1 MFAGVI
7 PTPGKAGNKTV
18 RSNLTVWG
26 TVPQSQFRQTL
37 GAFNQDYNIL
47 YSLNYKEVPENK
59 LRSELIEAVVAGK
72 TPDLVFFPHEWL
84 LSISDTLVPIPAAAF
99 GVPIRLVID
108 GKVGAQTVGAL
119 QGIAQAVMGRYATVG
134 LALRD
139 YNTAEAVAKNADT
152 IRDKVKQVADAAGVP
167 PVASAIAATAPPL
180 PSASTIPMPTTISP
194 PGSFDM
200 ATMPA
205 AGLPLAPVSKWRARA
220 PYIIGGVLV
229 AAGLGVAAYILTRP
243 PHAVQGADDN
253 DEE

>member
-1 MFAGVI
+1 MPINGLGISGGGFSGGGFGRAPGEPVQFLGDSGPALSVTSAPVSTQAAGVAQY
-7 PTPGKAGNKTV
+7 GAV
-18 RSNLTVWG
+18 WASNRCSSCNTAILEM
-26 TVPQSQFRQTL
+26 Q
-37 GAFNQDYNIL
+37 NQIN
-47 YSLNYKEVPENK
+47 
-59 LRSELIEAVVAGK
+59 RA
-72 TPDLVFFPHEWL
+72 
-84 LSISDTLVPIPAAAF
+84 AAAF

-180 PSASTIPMPTTISP
+180 PSASTIPTPTTISP

-205 AGLPLAPVSKWRARA
+205 AGLPLTPASKWRTRA